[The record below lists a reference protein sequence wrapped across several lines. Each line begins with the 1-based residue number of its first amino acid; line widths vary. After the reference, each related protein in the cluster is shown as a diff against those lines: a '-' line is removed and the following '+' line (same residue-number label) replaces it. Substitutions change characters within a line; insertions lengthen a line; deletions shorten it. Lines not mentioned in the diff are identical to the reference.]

1 MEWWSHEMTAERR
14 FRNCGCRTLQVWW
27 GHLCLFLFLIVC
39 HPASAEM
46 LFPKYLRAA
55 AASSDTIVI
64 VRPVAGSSLS
74 DRQSQDWKHQTSFDV
89 EEVLKGDPK
98 LASTSLRVLDRSL
111 FALSSPWQRGETSKL
126 KQAMLFLT
134 KAREGDWN
142 LDYLYGL
149 TADNVVV
156 RPTQMINPGPYVL
169 AEKPDLSWSEAKEIV
184 LRFLPEIAAL
194 NTLRT
199 IPEPSKRNQA
209 LFGWINDHKNEF
221 YGPFLNAKD
230 RTAEPRTGWGRF
242 EHEVFGWILE
252 SGIHSDSWLALQK
265 HSETCTYPITSWAN
279 LDHNNTFTNH
289 SGRSFL
295 LSKLIVP
302 SESIMARRSAARL
315 LADSLNNGPLD
326 SPNPERNSVTPADQA
341 AILKAAIPLAKHDDK
356 VLRREVIYLLL
367 SATDPFN
374 DASRPQK
381 NTEALPVITNA
392 LKLEQDNEML
402 SDIPS
407 RLNHLMDELEW
418 KALTGNAARIRVT
431 VSASMNAG
439 QLHLQVN
446 SDHLPDGAELPVEV
460 TLVRLDANGKET
472 EAVTRKVAAHYPKK
486 WPKDWQGV
494 MSLDLI
500 PVESLPS
507 GTWKVYLKG
516 ITADERK
523 LPWTSWHTC
532 FRAP

>member
-1 MEWWSHEMTAERR
+1 MSAERQY
-14 FRNCGCRTLQVWW
+14 RTY
-27 GHLCLFLFLIVC
+27 GHHGFLSCLGPLWLFLTLCVC
-39 HPASAEM
+39 HPALGEILPST
-46 LFPKYLRAA
+46 YLRAA
-55 AASSDTIVI
+55 TASFDTIVI

-169 AEKPDLSWSEAKEIV
+169 AEKPDLSWSDAKEIV

-230 RTAEPRTGWGRF
+230 RTAEPRTGWDRF
-242 EHEVFGWILE
+242 EHEVFGWIIE
-252 SGIHSDSWLALQK
+252 SGIHSDSWLALKK

-326 SPNPERNSVTPADQA
+326 SPNPERSSVTPADQA

-381 NTEALPVITNA
+381 NTEVLPVITNA

-418 KALTGNAARIRVT
+418 KALTGNAARICVT

-494 MSLDLI
+494 MSLDPI

-507 GTWKVYLKG
+507 GAWKVYLKG